1 MGLTILTRCIAV
13 SRLYLACLRV
23 LFESDEP
30 HIIRQVYVMKK
41 ILIIGGGAGG
51 LELATQ
57 LGRKYG
63 KKGQAEVTLVD
74 RNRTHIWK
82 PLLHEVATGSLDT
95 STDGVVYHAHAAKH
109 HYIFQLGEFCHLD
122 AEQKTV
128 TLAPSFDSEGEPVL
142 PERQLS
148 YDILVL
154 AVGSVSNDFGT
165 PGVAGQCYF
174 LDSHQQAERF
184 HHGLLNHFIRINQK
198 DDAEELHIA
207 IVGGGATGVELS
219 AELYH
224 VADLLKSYGMP
235 KMTANQLKI
244 SLIEAGPRILP
255 ALPDRISLSARKE
268 LVRLGVTVREGVR
281 VASATKEGFITSEDE
296 LIGAD
301 MMIWAAGVK
310 APDFIGRL
318 GVFETNRNNQIVVE
332 PSLQARGH
340 EDIWVIGDCCAC
352 EQPDGSWVPPRAQS
366 AHQMAE
372 QVKGNIA
379 RILRNQAPEPYL
391 YKDHGSLVNLSRY
404 STVGSLMGNLTSNS
418 MFIEG
423 RIARAVYVSLYR
435 MHQVAIHG
443 WPKAMLVIVAEK
455 LGKVVRPKMKLH

>member
-1 MGLTILTRCIAV
+1 M
-13 SRLYLACLRV
+13 
-23 LFESDEP
+23 EN
-30 HIIRQVYVMKK
+30 

-57 LGRKYG
+57 LGHQLG
-63 KKGQAEVTLVD
+63 KKGKARITLVD
-74 RNRTHIWK
+74 RNRSHIWK

-109 HYIFQLGEFCHLD
+109 HYQFQLGEFCHLD
-122 AEQKTV
+122 PVAKVV

-142 PERQLS
+142 PKRELK
-148 YDILVL
+148 YDKLVL
-154 AVGSVSNDFGT
+154 AIGSVSNDFGT
-165 PGVAGQCYF
+165 PGVADHCYF

-184 HHGLLNHFIRINQK
+184 HYGLMNNFIRINQK
-198 DDAEELHIA
+198 DTPDELHIA

-224 VADLLKSYGMP
+224 VTDLLKSYGMP
-235 KMTANQLKI
+235 NMTARQLKI

-255 ALPDRISLSARKE
+255 ALPDRISASARKE
-268 LVRLGVTVREGVR
+268 LVRLGVQVRESVK
-281 VASATKEGFITSEDE
+281 VASANKQGFQTAEGEQIN
-296 LIGAD
+296 AD
-301 MMIWAAGVK
+301 LMIWAAGVK

-318 GVFETNRNNQIVVE
+318 NVFATNRNNQILVE
-332 PSLQARGH
+332 PTLQAKGYS
-340 EDIWVIGDCCAC
+340 DIWVIGDCCAC

-366 AHQMAE
+366 AHQMAS
-372 QVKGNIA
+372 QVKKNLIA
-379 RILRNQAPEPYL
+379 VLKGEVQQPYL

-423 RIARAVYVSLYR
+423 RIARAVYISLYR

-443 WPKAMLVIVAEK
+443 WPKAMLVILAEK
-455 LGKVVRPKMKLH
+455 IGKVVRPKMKLH